1 MKKTKI
7 KESFMSSLGSS
18 FAGLN
23 NSKYFTAIIMIMLN
37 VGSKYVKIELSKSQE
52 KFLQHNVARQI
63 LIFSIVWMG
72 TKDVLIALTMTAVFH
87 VLANHLL
94 NEESSMCLIPNS
106 WRQFE
111 EVLDLDGD
119 GKVTEDEIKNAK
131 DILKKAQIKDR
142 KREMLRNMKTP
153 NIEMLKNMNN
163 FKLSL

>member
-1 MKKTKI
+1 
-7 KESFMSSLGSS
+7 
-18 FAGLN
+18 
-23 NSKYFTAIIMIMLN
+23 
-37 VGSKYVKIELSKSQE
+37 
-52 KFLQHNVARQI
+52 
-63 LIFSIVWMG
+63 MG

-94 NEESSMCLIPNS
+94 NEESSMCIIPNS

-119 GKVTEDEIKNAK
+119 GKVTEDEIKQAK
-131 DILKKAQIKDR
+131 DILKKAQQKDQ
-142 KREMLRNMKTP
+142 KREMLRNMKNP

>member
-1 MKKTKI
+1 MSKTKI

-18 FAGLN
+18 FASLN

-37 VGSKYVKIELSKSQE
+37 IFSKYVKIELSKSQE

-63 LIFSIVWMG
+63 LVFSIIWMG

-94 NEESSMCLIPNS
+94 NEESSMCIIPNS

-111 EVLDLDGD
+111 EVLG
-119 GKVTEDEIKNAK
+119 
-131 DILKKAQIKDR
+131 
-142 KREMLRNMKTP
+142 
-153 NIEMLKNMNN
+153 N
-163 FKLSL
+163 FF